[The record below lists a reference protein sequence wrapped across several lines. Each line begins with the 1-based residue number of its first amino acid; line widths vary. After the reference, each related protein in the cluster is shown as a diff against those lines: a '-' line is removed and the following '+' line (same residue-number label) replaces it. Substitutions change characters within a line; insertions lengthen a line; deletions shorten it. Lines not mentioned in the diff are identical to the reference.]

1 MPDKFLSL
9 CWLNPVCRGQLY
21 SHFFLV
27 NRPESCQF
35 LSKSPF
41 PRRSGRATWFL
52 SWVWGYKFSTVFGAL
67 SRWWKR
73 HQIVSGDVCGD
84 VYIWWCVMVNNQ
96 SLGGNSGSQ
105 LIMVKG
111 RYEQNL
117 KAGPVVLG
125 RWQHAILFFSVF
137 FLMAAGFLIGNQML

>member
-1 MPDKFLSL
+1 VVKF
-9 CWLNPVCRGQLY
+9 PVL
-21 SHFFLV
+21 FLG
-27 NRPESCQF
+27 NLPEYCQF

-73 HQIVSGDVCGD
+73 HQIISGDVCGD

-96 SLGGNSGSQ
+96 LLAGKFAESSS
-105 LIMVKG
+105 
-111 RYEQNL
+111 E
-117 KAGPVVLG
+117 GPVG
-125 RWQHAILFFSVF
+125 I
-137 FLMAAGFLIGNQML
+137 